1 MMGKPGK
8 RTFSLK
14 HGMMAA
20 SVFAAIG
27 LAPLAANAQSWPT
40 TEWVPVCSTLGQRD
54 CDLDDHGVEV
64 FLDQLREASTRFE
77 ALGFRAPALDTAGVS
92 PDAYPF
98 FLLAGGLIT
107 PSGQEMAG
115 FYAVEERWL
124 AVDYEEY
131 FAMGT
136 DTDGNMYAPSHE
148 LFHAIQFAYPGV
160 FAFREPGHWVLEGS
174 AVAAELTLSGS
185 AAHRTGL
192 PWLDTPLDRFRSSS
206 PERYWPYV
214 SYPFWL
220 HLADTYGGGLPDG
233 FGVLH
238 DFLLGIESQ
247 TNNTSSIAVVDSAL
261 RRIDSEGLYNIYPDF
276 IARYGAD
283 PQRYENVVKAPI
295 YPTGR
300 AALTAQF
307 PGRVDPVSAQGF
319 LVEVAGIVKQEGTRA
334 SEIEIRIESD
344 DPDALHLIVGD
355 TRYDASGSDRNV
367 YIASIGGEAMNDLLT
382 RENLFMRVV
391 NVARDPADYRPLE
404 FELKVTVYHEYIEVN
419 GMGGWGNDH
428 GPSNEAIDSPIA
440 FPARLVYPAWGM
452 GRVGGDQYCMLQLP
466 LDDRG
471 VQGGV
476 LELYSNDVLAPGEYA
491 IAALPAE
498 EYLHPSSVRENLRD
512 YPGIAIARFQLYS
525 DMDSL
530 VYRYP
535 GRGGVLRIDSIT
547 PRWITGNAI
556 IQLEVDRFMGDDQS
570 GAYAGAPQAQ
580 PRYVELAV
588 DFSAS
593 NRSYLGPLKPGV
605 EFCTGA

>member
-1 MMGKPGK
+1 MSRIRRRLLP
-8 RTFSLK
+8 
-14 HGMMAA
+14 A
-20 SVFAAIG
+20 SILGAMLCVLTGFAFAE
-27 LAPLAANAQSWPT
+27 SWPT

-54 CDLDDHGVEV
+54 CDLDDYGVEV

-77 ALGFRAPALDTAGVS
+77 AQGFRAPALDTAGVS

-174 AVAAELTLSGS
+174 AVAAELILSGS
-185 AAHRTGL
+185 AVHRTGQ

-238 DFLLGIESQ
+238 DFLLGIESK

-283 PQRYENVVKAPI
+283 PQRYENVV
-295 YPTGR
+295 
-300 AALTAQF
+300 
-307 PGRVDPVSAQGF
+307 
-319 LVEVAGIVKQEGTRA
+319 
-334 SEIEIRIESD
+334 
-344 DPDALHLIVGD
+344 
-355 TRYDASGSDRNV
+355 
-367 YIASIGGEAMNDLLT
+367 
-382 RENLFMRVV
+382 
-391 NVARDPADYRPLE
+391 
-404 FELKVTVYHEYIEVN
+404 
-419 GMGGWGNDH
+419 
-428 GPSNEAIDSPIA
+428 
-440 FPARLVYPAWGM
+440 
-452 GRVGGDQYCMLQLP
+452 
-466 LDDRG
+466 
-471 VQGGV
+471 
-476 LELYSNDVLAPGEYA
+476 
-491 IAALPAE
+491 
-498 EYLHPSSVRENLRD
+498 
-512 YPGIAIARFQLYS
+512 
-525 DMDSL
+525 
-530 VYRYP
+530 
-535 GRGGVLRIDSIT
+535 
-547 PRWITGNAI
+547 
-556 IQLEVDRFMGDDQS
+556 
-570 GAYAGAPQAQ
+570 
-580 PRYVELAV
+580 
-588 DFSAS
+588 
-593 NRSYLGPLKPGV
+593 
-605 EFCTGA
+605 